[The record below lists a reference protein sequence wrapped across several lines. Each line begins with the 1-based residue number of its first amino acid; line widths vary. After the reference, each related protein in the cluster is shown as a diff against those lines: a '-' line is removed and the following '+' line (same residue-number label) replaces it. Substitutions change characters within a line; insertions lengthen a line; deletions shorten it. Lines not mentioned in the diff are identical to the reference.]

1 MYLGEYVFLYR
12 CVLIHDTMYKKIIVG
27 VDGSKMSMKALQHA
41 IDLADVNGA
50 ELHII
55 SVLEEFK
62 LPFASQYDL
71 WANESRDELM
81 SRILE
86 EMNSAILSIKND
98 DVQIDVETRIEEG
111 RPSKVITGIASNE
124 KFDLIVIGSSGLG
137 KVEEVLLGSVGREI
151 VNTSKIPVLVIK

>member
-1 MYLGEYVFLYR
+1 MYN
-12 CVLIHDTMYKKIIVG
+12 KILVG
-27 VDGSKMSMKALQHA
+27 VDGSKTSMKALQHA
-41 IDLADVNGA
+41 INLANIHRA

-71 WANESRDELM
+71 WAKESRDELT

-86 EMNSAILSIKND
+86 EMNSAILKIIQD
-98 DVQIDVETRIEEG
+98 GVQMAAETRIEEG
-111 RPSKVITGIASNE
+111 RPAKVITEIASNE
-124 KFDLIVIGSSGLG
+124 NFDLIVIASSGLG
-137 KVEEVLLGSVGREI
+137 KVEELLLGSVGREI